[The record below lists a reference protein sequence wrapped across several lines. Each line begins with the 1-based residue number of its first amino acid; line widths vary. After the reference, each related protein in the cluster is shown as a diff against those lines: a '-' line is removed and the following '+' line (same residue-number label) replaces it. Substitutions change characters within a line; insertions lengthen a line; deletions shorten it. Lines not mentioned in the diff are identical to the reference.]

1 MSNSERA
8 TFSGNV
14 DETYNALGGS
24 SHPVK
29 NTNTLSAMLSG
40 GVTGPDNPSDMTS
53 SASRVAN
60 RRVCALCLEFPPQIS
75 DEPVFFSLGEAL
87 KQLSGASVIWRHVH
101 LP

>member
-1 MSNSERA
+1 MSNSGRA

-29 NTNTLSAMLSG
+29 NTNTLSARLSG
-40 GVTGPDNPSDMTS
+40 GVTGPDSPSDMAS

-60 RRVCALCLEFPPQIS
+60 RRVCEMATQIRK
-75 DEPVFFSLGEAL
+75 SLPGHP
-87 KQLSGASVIWRHVH
+87 GAHAASAEDLAVIA
-101 LP
+101 